1 MQKKEGKTEDKAE
14 TPADAQNTTQE
25 TEKKDESVKMDAS
38 KEWGFEDAEPK
49 AEAKTDATKAAP
61 EVDGEKAEE
70 GEKAKVEPK
79 VEEPKV
85 HVPGFRERLN
95 MKVAEKKQSIS
106 DNYKAKNPDK
116 HAKLANYLSQATDLW
131 DETFPNNAKE
141 AQKKIDAR
149 KAKARVAKEHE
160 AKIKDMTEEELAEL
174 EESIPEWKRSAIVV
188 TEKEEVKKRGFLGR
202 MKDSVKDKVTSSDR
216 WKDIEQSEEYEKIQK
231 LRKEVQ
237 EFKGDVKE
245 QAEQS

>member
-1 MQKKEGKTEDKAE
+1 
-14 TPADAQNTTQE
+14 
-25 TEKKDESVKMDAS
+25 MDAS

-49 AEAKTDATKAAP
+49 VEAKTDATKATP

-106 DNYKAKNPDK
+106 DK

-141 AQKKIDAR
+141 A
-149 KAKARVAKEHE
+149 
-160 AKIKDMTEEELAEL
+160 
-174 EESIPEWKRSAIVV
+174 
-188 TEKEEVKKRGFLGR
+188 
-202 MKDSVKDKVTSSDR
+202 
-216 WKDIEQSEEYEKIQK
+216 
-231 LRKEVQ
+231 
-237 EFKGDVKE
+237 
-245 QAEQS
+245 